1 MSKKDSG
8 KDGQAGHGHG
18 HGQGQ
23 SHSHRHSHKH
33 SHRRGHGSGH
43 KFDISRLER
52 LRDPERLETLNP
64 DKIWAAISE
73 GLEVNTL
80 VDLGVGIGFFAIP
93 FARKIPGGTV
103 YGCDL
108 NPQMLEYLT
117 AASEQEKVDNIRPIQ
132 TAEVEVPLED
142 GLADLVIMVNLHH
155 ELDFRDRTLAECRRL
170 LREGGRIAVV
180 DWAPIETEHGPP
192 LEVRIPPDQVRAELE
207 AAGFRAIAEHEILPQ
222 HYCITGTR

>member
-1 MSKKDSG
+1 MSKEDSG
-8 KDGQAGHGHG
+8 TNGQAGHGHG
-18 HGQGQ
+18 HSHGDSHG
-23 SHSHRHSHKH
+23 HSHGD
-33 SHRRGHGSGH
+33 SHRRGHGTGH

-64 DKIWAAISE
+64 DKIWTAISE

-108 NPQMLEYLT
+108 NPQMLEYLN
-117 AASEQEKVDNIRPIQ
+117 AAIKQEQVDNIRPIQ
-132 TAEVEVPLED
+132 TGEVDVPLED

-155 ELDFRDRTLAECRRL
+155 ELDFRDRSLSECKRL
-170 LREGGRIAVV
+170 LREGGRIAIV

-192 LEVRIPPDQVRAELE
+192 LEVRIPPAQVRTELE
-207 AAGFRAIAEHEILPQ
+207 TAGFHGIAEHDILPQ
-222 HYCITGTR
+222 HYCLTGVK